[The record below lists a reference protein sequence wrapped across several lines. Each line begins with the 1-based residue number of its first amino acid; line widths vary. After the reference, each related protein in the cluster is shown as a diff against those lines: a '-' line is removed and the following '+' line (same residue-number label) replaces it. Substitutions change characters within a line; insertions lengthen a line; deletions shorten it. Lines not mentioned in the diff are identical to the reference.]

1 MSRNPAMNE
10 CQFHQNCGGYC
21 ETPGQV
27 AANLC
32 EDCQDAEQMDEAV
45 RLRVAEIVD
54 AATELLAELD
64 AGAHEQEPHPSHRV
78 CMERL
83 RKALAA

>member
-1 MSRNPAMNE
+1 MSE
-10 CQFHQNCGGYC
+10 CQFHNNCGGYC

-32 EDCQDAEQMDEAV
+32 GDCQDAEQMDEAV
-45 RLRVAEIVD
+45 RLRMAEIVE
-54 AATELLAELD
+54 AATELLDQLD
-64 AGAHEQEPHPSHRV
+64 AWANEQEPPPGQRA

-83 RKALAA
+83 RDALAA